1 MELRHLRYFIAVA
14 RELNLSRAAEVLNTS
29 QPSLG
34 QQMRA
39 LEDDIGV
46 KLFLREK
53 NKLELTEAGRVLAEQ
68 ATALLSQLEVSLKLV
83 RSAGRGEVGAIRI
96 GTSPSADAKVLPV
109 LLPRIRQEFPDME
122 FNLRSMS
129 SRGELIASL
138 VRREIDVAFLRGPL
152 VEEELASAVILR
164 EHFVAVLPAQ
174 HALAKRKKVKLRELR
189 SLPFM
194 MNPPVS
200 INDEVKNALKMAGV
214 TDLTRRLEWDT
225 RNVIVDLNLIG
236 SGLGFTLLPDYVRQI
251 APPSC
256 AVVDLDLASPMEI
269 DLMVGYRR
277 DNHSPML
284 NFLLATLRQCFPG

>member
-46 KLFLREK
+46 KLFVREK

-68 ATALLSQLEVSLKLV
+68 SDALLSQLDASIKLV

-96 GTSPSADAKVLPV
+96 GTSPAADAKVLPV
-109 LLPRIRQEFPDME
+109 LLPRIRLEFSDME
-122 FNLRSMS
+122 FNLRCMS
-129 SRGELIASL
+129 GRDELIASL

-152 VEEELASAVILR
+152 VEEELTSAVILR
-164 EHFVAVLPAQ
+164 EHFVAVLPGD
-174 HALAKRKKVKLRELR
+174 HGLAKREKVKLQELI

-200 INDEVKNALKMAGV
+200 ISDEVKSALREAGV
-214 TDLTRRLEWDT
+214 TELTRRLEWDT

-236 SGLGFTLLPDYVRQI
+236 SGLGFTLLPDYVRLI
-251 APPSC
+251 APSSC
-256 AVVDLDLASPMEI
+256 AVVDLDLAAPLQI
-269 DLMVGYRR
+269 DLLVGYRR

-284 NFLLATLRQCFPG
+284 NFLLATLRQCFPV